1 MDLILTAFCVITLV
15 VIFFSGCDDTS
26 KEEELLDTLLLVA
39 RNVVQFG
46 RLASVM
52 RQYVLGIFVFASKP
66 DLNEIDLA
74 SQYSLVRSLLTCHA
88 DEHSRS
94 TSTWKAKTLQTS
106 LADHSFAMTLSSM
119 SQKSQDP
126 LQ

>member
-52 RQYVLGIFVFASKP
+52 RQYVLLGIFVS
-66 DLNEIDLA
+66 
-74 SQYSLVRSLLTCHA
+74 SV
-88 DEHSRS
+88 
-94 TSTWKAKTLQTS
+94 KT
-106 LADHSFAMTLSSM
+106 
-119 SQKSQDP
+119 
-126 LQ
+126 